1 MQSACFACFLVPA
14 AAEVPSKA
22 DREAGL
28 RNCCRDGPIFRP
40 NETFIQVERTGSRQ
54 CLLHPDLAYGIVDDI
69 SKVGERLARWLLMAQ
84 PAWAVTG
91 YLVGVAPAG
100 EGGAAATTKLFPA

>member
-40 NETFIQVERTGSRQ
+40 NETFIQVERTG
-54 CLLHPDLAYGIVDDI
+54 AYGIVHGI
-69 SKVGERLARWLLMAQ
+69 ATVGERLARWLLMAQ

-91 YLVGVAPAG
+91 YLLGVAPAG
-100 EGGAAATTKLFPA
+100 